1 MWICC
6 GLRSEQTLEV
16 AQLGHRDLAEMLE
29 KCLAEVKHQGELK
42 LWLHELLAHG
52 RLLHAMIN

>member
-1 MWICC
+1 MENPKW
-6 GLRSEQTLEV
+6 
-16 AQLGHRDLAEMLE
+16 QLGHRDLAEMLE